1 MKLPRARRPSSP
13 PLVKT
18 YNADPAEWLYV
29 IEPIEPCILG
39 RYRIYLVVT
48 NFMRYAGNDGWGW
61 GTWTLAGAER
71 KGARELAR
79 YRRRQAHLA
88 RRRALILAPRSPQRG
103 I

>member
-1 MKLPRARRPSSP
+1 MRFPRARRPSSP
-13 PLVKT
+13 PPVET
-18 YNADPAEWLYV
+18 YNADPGTWCYV
-29 IEPIEPCILG
+29 IEAEEPSIFG
-39 RYRIYLVVT
+39 RYRVYLVVT

-88 RRRALILAPRSPQRG
+88 RRRALIRAPRSPQRG